1 MSLPDFSFEKAEWR
15 QGNKYVVGLDEVG
28 RGAWAGPVVT
38 GAVVFPP
45 NSLFLLPD
53 SVRINDSKKLTS
65 RQREVADSWIRE
77 NAIAVSVASISAK
90 YVDRLGIVRATH
102 SGFRRVVKSIQE
114 QLGTQANFV
123 LIDAFYIPYLRGF
136 PLLKSKR
143 RQLAITAGDEKSF
156 TIAAASIIAKVYRD
170 KLMESLSSK
179 FTRHAVTQYK
189 KYHWEKN
196 KGYGTKPHQEAIKK
210 YGRTGYHRKSFLKK
224 FPT

>member
-38 GAVVFPP
+38 AAAAFPP
-45 NSLFLLPD
+45 KSSKLKVKSANLGI
-53 SVRINDSKKLTS
+53 RINDSKKLTAK
-65 RQREVADSWIRE
+65 QRAVADSWIRE

-114 QLGTQANFV
+114 QLATKANFV

-170 KLMESLSSK
+170 KLMRGLSEK
-179 FTRHAVTQYK
+179 QKYK
-189 KYHWEKN
+189 NYGWKNN
-196 KGYGTKPHQEAIKK
+196 KGYGTKEHQEAIKK
-210 YGRTGYHRKSFLKK
+210 NGLTGYHRKSFVRLDI
-224 FPT
+224 